1 MENKELNELAFE
13 LAIKSLEHKKQE
25 NKTLI
30 IILLSCLFCVLV
42 AFSLITY
49 MNCKRIDRVVDI
61 FEGSTVENVEIDYGD
76 GEFNGNATLGDG
88 NNYGKN

>member
-1 MENKELNELAFE
+1 MNDKELNKLAFE
-13 LAIKSLEHKKQE
+13 LAIKSLDSKKKE
-25 NKTLI
+25 NKGLI
-30 IILLSCLFCVLV
+30 ITLVSTIALLLI
-42 AFSLITY
+42 AFSMITY

-61 FEGSTVENVEIDYGD
+61 FEGSAVENIEIDYGD

>member
-1 MENKELNELAFE
+1 MKDKELNELAFE
-13 LAIKSLEHKKQE
+13 LAIKSLANKRGE

-30 IILLSCLFCVLV
+30 IVLLSCLFCVLV

-61 FEGSTVENVEIDYGD
+61 IEGATVETIDIDSNNGD
-76 GEFNGNATLGDG
+76 FNGNATLGDG
-88 NNYGKN
+88 NIYGKN

>member
-1 MENKELNELAFE
+1 MKDKELNELAFE
-13 LAIKSLEHKKQE
+13 LAIKSLENKRGE

-30 IILLSCLFCVLV
+30 IVLLSCLFCVLI

-61 FEGSTVENVEIDYGD
+61 LEGSTVENIEIDYGN
-76 GEFNGNATLGDG
+76 GEFNGNATLGD
-88 NNYGKN
+88 NNTYG